1 MPMSSHTG
9 GSDSELVKL
18 AKEEDYIAFEELVNR
33 HSGKI
38 YTLLQRLLGNR
49 EDAEDLLQQTFLSAF
64 QNLSRFRE
72 ESSFRTWI
80 TRIATNF
87 ALMKFRKEGKVQVS
101 SLDDPKNYTDEGIPL
116 PREIADWS
124 VNPAEV
130 LERKE
135 LVEILEAAITKL
147 PQIYRAVFLLRD
159 LEGLSNQEVAGMMDL
174 TVSAVKS
181 RLMRARLFLR
191 ATISSMLKEGKGAL

>member
-1 MPMSSHTG
+1 MSEHSER
-9 GSDSELVKL
+9 SDGELVKL
-18 AKEEDYIAFEELVNR
+18 AKGEDFIAFEELVNR
-33 HSGKI
+33 HSARI
-38 YTLLQRLLGNR
+38 YSLLYRLLGSR

-72 ESSFRTWI
+72 EASFRTWI

-87 ALMKFRKEGKVQVS
+87 ALMKFRKQAKIQTL
-101 SLDDPKNYTDEGIPL
+101 SLDNPQNLTDEGVPL

-124 VNPAEV
+124 VNPAEI

-135 LVEILEAAITKL
+135 LAGILEASIARL

-159 LEGLSNQEVAGMMDL
+159 LEGLSNQEVAEMMEL
-174 TVSAVKS
+174 SISAVKS

-191 ATISSMLKEGKGAL
+191 STISSILKEGKGAL

>member
-1 MPMSSHTG
+1 MSSQTG
-9 GSDSELVKL
+9 RSDSELVKL

-33 HSGKI
+33 HSGRI
-38 YTLLQRLLGNR
+38 YSLLQRLLGNR

-87 ALMKFRKEGKVQVS
+87 ALMKFRKEGKAQVV
-101 SLDDPKNYTDEGIPL
+101 SLDGPQNYSDEGIPL

-135 LVEILEAAITKL
+135 LVEILEAAIAKL

-174 TVSAVKS
+174 SVSAVKS

-191 ATISSMLKEGKGAL
+191 ATISSMLKEEKGAL

>member
-1 MPMSSHTG
+1 MSKGSNR
-9 GSDSELVKL
+9 SDSELIKL
-18 AKEEDYIAFEELVNR
+18 AKEEDFESFEELVNR
-33 HSGKI
+33 HSARI
-38 YTLLQRLLGNR
+38 YSLLYRLLGNR

-87 ALMKFRKEGKVQVS
+87 AFMKFRKEGKIQIL
-101 SLDDPKNYTDEGIPL
+101 SLDDPQNYTDQGIPL

-124 VNPAEV
+124 VNPAEI

-135 LVEILEAAITKL
+135 LVETLEAAIAKL

-159 LEGLSNQEVAGMMDL
+159 LEGLSNQEVAEMMEL
-174 TVSAVKS
+174 SVSAVKS

-191 ATISSMLKEGKGAL
+191 ATISSMVKEGKGAL